1 MKVMWKIASILALLI
16 VAVLAGWFLLGDED
30 AYREVG
36 VPGPERAEEVRVPPL
51 PVEPGETSLAA
62 PQEQTTGVE
71 PVPLPEAP
79 DWVLPPLNQS
89 DAFLRDRLGE
99 LGVPSGWIAEEELVR
114 RLATVLDSGSRG
126 DYPRRQLG
134 VLALG
139 APFGV
144 LEQDGRLVP
153 DPANQARYAGL
164 FATLDAIDPRLAA
177 RLLRF
182 LSPLVNEALTELS
195 SSADAEALLTAG
207 LRQVLAVPVLTEPPE
222 LIRPNVFYVYADPE
236 LEQLKPLQKLVLR
249 SGPENVLRIQAWAR
263 EFAAAFG
270 VNPAGAVP

>member
-1 MKVMWKIASILALLI
+1 MWKIASILALLI
-16 VAVLAGWFLLGDED
+16 VAVLAGWFFLGDEA
-30 AYREVG
+30 AYQEVG
-36 VPGPERAEEVRVPPL
+36 APGAERAEEVVVPSL
-51 PVEPGETSLAA
+51 PVDSDEPALAA
-62 PQEQTTGVE
+62 AQEQAGGVE

-79 DWVLPPLNQS
+79 EWILPPLNQS
-89 DAFLRDRLGE
+89 DAFVRERLGE
-99 LGVPSGWIAEEELVR
+99 IGVPAGWIAEEELVR
-114 RLATVLDSGSRG
+114 RFATVLDSGSRG

-144 LEQDGRLVP
+144 LEQDGRLIA

-164 FATLDAIDPRLAA
+164 FAALDAIDPRRAA

-182 LSPLVNEALTELS
+182 LSPRINEALAELS

-222 LIRPNVFYVYADPE
+222 LVRPNVFYTYADPE
-236 LEQLKPLQKLVLR
+236 LEQLKPLQKLLLR
-249 SGPENVLRIQAWAR
+249 SGPENVLRIQAWVR

-270 VNPAGAVP
+270 INSAGAVP